1 MRTTG
6 MLAIAAGVYL
16 GLPVFAVAVLLGMVW
31 WITRHVP
38 GRHPRRKKLR
48 RRFV

>member
-6 MLAIAAGVYL
+6 MLAIAAGVYF
-16 GLPVFAVAVLLGMVW
+16 GLPVLAAAALLGLVW

-38 GRHPRRKKLR
+38 ERHPPRHFQK
-48 RRFV
+48 